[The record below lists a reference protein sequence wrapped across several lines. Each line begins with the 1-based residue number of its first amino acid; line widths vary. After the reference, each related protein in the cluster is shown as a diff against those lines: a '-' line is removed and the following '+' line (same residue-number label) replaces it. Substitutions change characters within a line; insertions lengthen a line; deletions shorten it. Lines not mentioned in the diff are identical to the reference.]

1 MAEPVVNVEKIME
14 EIRREIQMEEALRD
28 LPRFEDIPLDG
39 GERPAPAEAPAPA
52 AGNVDWPLLAQSLD
66 YLNRNY
72 DIPYYWTFYGSKVK
86 TFLKRLVRRL
96 VKCILAPIVS
106 MQDAVN
112 THVVRVCNNL
122 KEAVVA
128 LMARADAHQGELA
141 RLRGEL
147 DELRRALE
155 RQQTLLSQQDELL
168 TQQSET
174 LAHQDELLARQE
186 EKLAQQDKTLAR
198 QDELLAQQDEALA
211 QQKQTLEEQRAALTA
226 QEAALT
232 GAAGSVDALSG
243 LVRETQ
249 DMLQVND
256 RRAADLERDMDCIRR
271 VDGSIFL
278 AGGTIDYNK
287 YSQAGEDSIIA
298 FIVGALGYR
307 EDEVTYLDLG
317 ANHAKYL
324 SNTYFFYQRGASG
337 VLVEANPELI
347 PELKLLRTRD
357 MILNKC
363 VSSADGETVDFY
375 VMSNDG
381 LSTMSSSS
389 VAHSQKVNDELTLR
403 DVKQI
408 GTVTVKSILKDYFA
422 QPPMLLNVDIE
433 GGEMDVLQA
442 LDYDRFRPLIIV
454 VETIPYENGLTI
466 GEKNEEVVSFLT
478 QRGYVE
484 YAFTGINS
492 IFVDRAQAQRIN
504 RNLPKVYDGPMDC
517 QRFMLTN
524 EKTKRLPQGI
534 CLERGGIAYG
544 PYMTCPAGEYELEV
558 RVQGLGSAARASLDV
573 TGDSGKKN
581 FARLDLKDGVNQLR
595 FSLSEEE
602 KDVEFVVRN
611 QSDAGILLQSVKL
624 N

>member
-1 MAEPVVNVEKIME
+1 MAEPVAVNVEKIME
-14 EIRREIQMEEALRD
+14 EIRREVQMEEALRD

-39 GERPAPAEAPAPA
+39 GEQPAPAETPAPA
-52 AGNVDWPLLAQSLD
+52 AGNVDWQTLEQSLD
-66 YLNRNY
+66 YINRNY
-72 DIPYYWTFYGSKVK
+72 DVPYYWPFAGSKVK
-86 TFLKRLVRRL
+86 TFLKRVVRRL
-96 VKCILAPIVS
+96 AKCILAPIVS
-106 MQDAVN
+106 MQDAFN
-112 THVVRVCNNL
+112 AHVVRACNNL
-122 KEAVVA
+122 KEAVVS
-128 LMARADAHQGELA
+128 LMARADAHQSELA
-141 RLRGEL
+141 RLRSEL
-147 DELRRALE
+147 DELRGALE
-155 RQQTLLSQQDELL
+155 RQQTLL
-168 TQQSET
+168 
-174 LAHQDELLARQE
+174 
-186 EKLAQQDKTLAR
+186 AR
-198 QDELLAQQDEALA
+198 QDEILTQQGETLAQQDEALT
-211 QQKQTLEEQRAALTA
+211 QQKQALEEQRAALTA

-256 RRAADLERDMDCIRR
+256 QRATDLERDMDCIRR

-363 VSSADGETVDFY
+363 VSTADGETVDFY

-534 CLERGGIAYG
+534 CLERDGIAYG